1 MILFL
6 LLAVLAGAML
16 PVQTGVNV
24 QLRGLLGQPL
34 AAALV
39 SFLVGTLGL
48 AAVVALLR
56 VPVPVGAAWGR
67 SAWWHWSGGLLGAAY
82 IAVTIVL
89 APRLGGRRTHRRA
102 RRWPDDGVV
111 DRRPLRVGRLRPA
124 RRHAASAR
132 GRGAHRGGRSWFAD
146 SRRRGLRSD
155 RLVSIR

>member
-1 MILFL
+1 MMLFL

-56 VPVPVGAAWGR
+56 VPVPVGTAWSRGV
-67 SAWWHWSGGLLGAAY
+67 WWHWSGGLLGAAY
-82 IAVTIVL
+82 IAGTVVL
-89 APRLGGRRTHRRA
+89 APRLGAATLIAALVAGQMTASLIVDHFGWVGFAEHPISPLRLA
-102 RRWPDDGVV
+102 GAALIVVGVV
-111 DRRPLRVGRLRPA
+111 LVRR
-124 RRHAASAR
+124 
-132 GRGAHRGGRSWFAD
+132 
-146 SRRRGLRSD
+146 
-155 RLVSIR
+155 